1 MATSAQITQ
10 RADTMLSDARG
21 QAMLDDFVL
30 QWLEIADI
38 PRISRD
44 DAAFTPALR
53 DAMAREITLV
63 FENAVAQPRHQLRA
77 SCSRRARRT

>member
-1 MATSAQITQ
+1 M
-10 RADTMLSDARG
+10 MLSDPRG

-38 PRISRD
+38 SRISRD

-63 FENAVAQPRHQLRA
+63 FENAVAQPRPPASA
-77 SCSRRARRT
+77 SCSRRTRPT

>member
-1 MATSAQITQ
+1 
-10 RADTMLSDARG
+10 MLSDSRG

-38 PRISRD
+38 LRISRD

-63 FENAVAQPRHQLRA
+63 FENAVANRGDQLRR
-77 SCSRRARRT
+77 SCSRRTRRT